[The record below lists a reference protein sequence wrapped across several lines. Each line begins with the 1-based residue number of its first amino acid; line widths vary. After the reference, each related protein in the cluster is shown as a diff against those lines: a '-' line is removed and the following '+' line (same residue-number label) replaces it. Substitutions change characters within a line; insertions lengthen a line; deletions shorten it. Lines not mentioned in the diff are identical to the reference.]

1 MNTSIQQS
9 GGFNSGIFITFGSQN
24 LMDPESCNLVFL
36 RDMFSVLEIRDEI
49 FSSLGRLG
57 RSGRTRADAMG
68 DVALSLFYVTIC
80 CVVIDV
86 QLLHWWDREVGCC
99 SLDWD

>member
-1 MNTSIQQS
+1 MSFFVGVRHQQNAM
-9 GGFNSGIFITFGSQN
+9 G
-24 LMDPESCNLVFL
+24 DVFTTCC
-36 RDMFSVLEIRDEI
+36 
-49 FSSLGRLG
+49 
-57 RSGRTRADAMG
+57 GRTRADAMG

-86 QLLHWWDREVGCC
+86 QLLHCWDWELGCC

>member
-1 MNTSIQQS
+1 MMDMNTSFQQS

-57 RSGRTRADAMG
+57 RSGFWGFGCIR
-68 DVALSLFYVTIC
+68 
-80 CVVIDV
+80 
-86 QLLHWWDREVGCC
+86 WWDG
-99 SLDWD
+99 